1 MAGIGQQTD
10 NMVIFDAANTSVVIN
25 GEELYGFK
33 GGSSVFQVEWDN
45 DRSSIDT
52 DSFGTSVVS
61 RNHKDSATLTIN
73 LNSTSKMNSVLA
85 ELCETNAVF
94 PVELLS
100 DIDHVWTSKAV
111 ITKMAPVSV
120 EDQAPGRTWTI
131 HMLNANYEFVGK

>member
-1 MAGIGQQTD
+1 MAGVGQQTD
-10 NMVIFDAANTSVVIN
+10 NMVIYDAANTSVVVN
-25 GEELYGFK
+25 GQELYGFK
-33 GGSSVFQVEWDN
+33 GGQSVFQVEWDN
-45 DRSSIDT
+45 DRSSIDQ
-52 DSFGTSVVS
+52 DSFGTTVVS

-94 PVELLS
+94 PVEILS
-100 DIDHVWTSKAV
+100 DTDHIWTSKAT

-131 HMLNANYEFVGK
+131 HMLNANYAFAGK